1 MNPILVFAL
10 WMIAA
15 GVFYVVEVM
24 SVQLISVW
32 FVAGSIGAAIA
43 GLLGA
48 NGAVQLWVFFIT
60 SILFLIVARPIV
72 KTKLKVKQVSTNAD
86 RVIGMYGIVTES
98 VDNLAMTGRVTANGL
113 SWTARTPIDS
123 MRLVEG
129 QKIRVLKIDGVKL
142 IVEPVMDEAEQPSQ
156 INNNN

>member
-1 MNPILVFAL
+1 MSGILAFAL

-15 GVFYVVEVM
+15 GVFFVIEVM
-24 SVQLISVW
+24 SVQLLSVW

-43 GLLGA
+43 ALAGA
-48 NGAVQLWVFFIT
+48 SGTVQLWVFFIT
-60 SILFLIVARPIV
+60 SILFLIVARPIL
-72 KTKLKVKQVSTNAD
+72 KTKLKVNQVSTNAD

-113 SWTARTPIDS
+113 SWTARTPVDS
-123 MRLVEG
+123 MRLTEG

-142 IVEPVMDEAEQPSQ
+142 IVEPVMDDAEQPDQ
-156 INNNN
+156 INNN